1 MKRTAKNFRLALAA
15 AICVTFGFAAVLAT
29 SCDTTSTTKDDP
41 KTETPGGNENP
52 DDNTDPIDSET
63 TELIV
68 NGSFAAPFAEP
79 WLLWTGEGGSA
90 AAAID
95 AGALK
100 VSVASAGTAPW
111 HVQAVQDG
119 RTMPDGDYTV
129 SFRAKS
135 AAARPINVQVG
146 NGASGWTEFTAAHTY
161 ALTTSWTA
169 YTFTFTK
176 AAPTFSSG
184 KLVFE
189 LGAVTG
195 DGTLATDVFIDDVS
209 LLYDGVIGGTDPEP
223 KVIAYPATNA
233 DTWTPGEGWSLAWED
248 GFNDGTFDTNVWT
261 RQRMMDP
268 PNNEWQQYPG
278 GTDATYAYEE
288 NGYMIL
294 KAAKTGA
301 SYADNNFM
309 SARVISNP
317 GGQDSAS
324 GTDGKLF
331 KYGKIAARIQVP
343 YGKGIWPAFW
353 MLGDNINETGGS
365 TTWPECGEID
375 IMEIGEGTKA
385 NYGQGTTL
393 GTLHHDP
400 TVENVPFNWNNEIL
414 PSAEH
419 TLPNGEFFAEKFHVF
434 EIEWDEQSIVWK
446 LDGTKIGERSIS
458 EATRSEFHENFYVI
472 FNIAVGGNFTAT
484 PDSSTPFPQY
494 MYIDW
499 IRHYTKQ

>member
-79 WLLWTGEGGSA
+79 WLLWPGEGGSA

-176 AAPTFSSG
+176 AAPTFSS
-184 KLVFE
+184 
-189 LGAVTG
+189 
-195 DGTLATDVFIDDVS
+195 
-209 LLYDGVIGGTDPEP
+209 
-223 KVIAYPATNA
+223 
-233 DTWTPGEGWSLAWED
+233 
-248 GFNDGTFDTNVWT
+248 
-261 RQRMMDP
+261 
-268 PNNEWQQYPG
+268 
-278 GTDATYAYEE
+278 
-288 NGYMIL
+288 
-294 KAAKTGA
+294 
-301 SYADNNFM
+301 
-309 SARVISNP
+309 
-317 GGQDSAS
+317 
-324 GTDGKLF
+324 
-331 KYGKIAARIQVP
+331 
-343 YGKGIWPAFW
+343 
-353 MLGDNINETGGS
+353 
-365 TTWPECGEID
+365 
-375 IMEIGEGTKA
+375 
-385 NYGQGTTL
+385 
-393 GTLHHDP
+393 
-400 TVENVPFNWNNEIL
+400 
-414 PSAEH
+414 
-419 TLPNGEFFAEKFHVF
+419 
-434 EIEWDEQSIVWK
+434 
-446 LDGTKIGERSIS
+446 
-458 EATRSEFHENFYVI
+458 
-472 FNIAVGGNFTAT
+472 
-484 PDSSTPFPQY
+484 
-494 MYIDW
+494 
-499 IRHYTKQ
+499 